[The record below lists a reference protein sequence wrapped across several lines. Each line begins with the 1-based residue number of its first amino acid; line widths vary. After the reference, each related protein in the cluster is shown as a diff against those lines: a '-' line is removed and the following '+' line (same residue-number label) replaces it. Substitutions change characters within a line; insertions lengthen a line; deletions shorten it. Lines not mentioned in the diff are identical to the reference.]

1 MKYTPLFPQ
10 SRNFYCEYVENRGEK
25 MQDFIQRVV
34 RQALHERRL
43 VGVEVMVTHH
53 GQTIFTRRR
62 AMPIGKRS
70 AR

>member
-1 MKYTPLFPQ
+1 
-10 SRNFYCEYVENRGEK
+10 